1 MGEFIAFQRRD
12 FLYSQHSGVCKL
24 SKITLKSIARE
35 LGVTHTTVSNAFNN
49 PGKLSESLRKR
60 IIDYAHSVNF
70 FGPDNLGRALRTGKS
85 DAIGVIFNDT
95 LSYVFTD
102 SHDVQLMQGIAGEC
116 DRKGVSIILIPLHIG
131 QGARA
136 SVINTAVD
144 GYILNATHNNDQIIA
159 KALSKNLPV
168 VTTDF
173 KIPSHSSVSID
184 NDRAMREICLH
195 LLEKGHREFGI
206 ISFPSLQ
213 GRKGVMP
220 LSQRVSGDN
229 QVMITRVNACVA
241 TFREWNIDLNKCF
254 LCETNHHETFGEIA
268 ARDLLISNPDITAFI
283 CLSDRFAQGA
293 INYCRK
299 SGLSVPGNIAVTG
312 FDNIHRPADE
322 IGLTTISQDPV
333 KKGEIAAALLLEG
346 KTNIHHDLE
355 FRLIIR
361 GST

>member
-1 MGEFIAFQRRD
+1 M
-12 FLYSQHSGVCKL
+12 CKL

-60 IIDYAHSVNF
+60 IINYAHSVNF
-70 FGPDNLGRALRTGKS
+70 YGPDNIGRALRTGRS
-85 DAIGVIFNDT
+85 DAIGIIFNDT

-102 SHDVQLMQGIAGEC
+102 SHDVQLMQGIAGAC
-116 DRKGVSIILIPLHIG
+116 DRKGVSIILIPLHNG

-173 KIPSHSSVSID
+173 KIPPHSSVSID
-184 NDRAMREICLH
+184 NYRAMREICLH

-213 GRKGVMP
+213 GRKGVVP
-220 LSQRVSGDN
+220 LSQDISGDN
-229 QVMITRVNACVA
+229 DVMITRVKSCVE
-241 TFREWNIDLNKCF
+241 TFREWNIELDNCF
-254 LCETNHHETFGEIA
+254 LCETSHHEMFGEIA
-268 ARDLLISNPDITAFI
+268 AQELLKINPGITAFI

-293 INYCRK
+293 INYCRQA
-299 SGLSVPGNIAVTG
+299 GLRVPQNIAITG
-312 FDNIHRPADE
+312 FDNIPRPENE
-322 IGLTTISQDPV
+322 IGLTTIAQDPV
-333 KKGEIAAALLLEG
+333 RKGEIAAALLLEG
-346 KTNIHHDLE
+346 KNNIHFDLE
-355 FRLIIR
+355 FTLIIR

>member
-1 MGEFIAFQRRD
+1 M
-12 FLYSQHSGVCKL
+12 K
-24 SKITLKSIARE
+24 

-49 PGKLSESLRKR
+49 PGKLSDSLRKR

-70 FGPDNLGRALRTGKS
+70 YGPDNLGRALRTGRS
-85 DAIGVIFNDT
+85 NAIGIIFNDT

-116 DRKGVSIILIPLHIG
+116 DQNGVSIILIPLYNG
-131 QGARA
+131 QGALA

-144 GYILNATHNNDQIIA
+144 GYILNATHSNDQIIA

-173 KIPSHSSVSID
+173 KIPPHSSVSID
-184 NDRAMREICLH
+184 NYRAMKEICLH

-213 GRKGVMP
+213 GRNGLTP
-220 LSQRVSGDN
+220 LSEDVYGDN
-229 QVMITRVNACVA
+229 DVMLTRVNSCVD
-241 TFREWNIDLNKCF
+241 TFREWNIELNKCF
-254 LCETNHHETFGEIA
+254 LCETPHHEKFGEIA
-268 ARDLLISNPDITAFI
+268 AQELRAINPGITAFI

-299 SGLSVPGNIAVTG
+299 TGLNIPQDLAITG
-312 FDNIHRPADE
+312 FDNIPRSENE
-322 IGLTTISQDPV
+322 IGLTTIAQDPV
-333 KKGEIAAALLLEG
+333 KKGGIAAALLLEG
-346 KTNIHHDLE
+346 RANIHYDLE
-355 FRLIIR
+355 FALIIR